1 MSVTKDTIIQAMVY
15 ETGIPASITSNF
27 LDDVLKL
34 IIDNTATDGVSK
46 ISKFG
51 SFYLRIKKER
61 MGRNLNNNQQMVI
74 SSRKIVSF
82 IASSNLK
89 KLINLTD
96 SKQES

>member
-1 MSVTKDTIIQAMVY
+1 MSVTKETIIQAMVY
-15 ETGIPASITSNF
+15 ETGIPSSITSNF

-34 IIDNTATDGVSK
+34 IIDNTSTDGVSK

-51 SFYLRIKKER
+51 SFYLRNKKER

-74 SSRKIVSF
+74 SSRKVVSF